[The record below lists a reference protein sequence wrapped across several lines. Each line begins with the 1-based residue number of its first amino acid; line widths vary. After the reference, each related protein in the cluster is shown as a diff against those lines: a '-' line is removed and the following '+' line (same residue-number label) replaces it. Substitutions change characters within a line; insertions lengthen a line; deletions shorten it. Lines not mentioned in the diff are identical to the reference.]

1 MTDDTSLDE
10 LVFVVGNV
18 NDFEK
23 GTTPEAE
30 KKIDDIAGYAAN
42 RSENGRIYVPNR
54 HPWQRQRLRD
64 KSKDAV
70 AYEQGVKMLGYF
82 FRRGRQAELIH
93 TPALADH
100 DGRRHIKQGMFERN
114 EDELIQEYGL
124 DKPRHAFVRDE
135 LRRRKDNPSGLSE
148 EAKQMQPFIDESVGL
163 ADANLF
169 VTSQRLAT
177 EMAEKLEMEDCYEGV
192 ESRSGV
198 MYWSNVKDVL

>member
-1 MTDDTSLDE
+1 MTDDISLDE
-10 LVFVVGNV
+10 LVFVLGNI

-30 KKIDDIAGYAAN
+30 RKIDDIAGFAAN
-42 RSENGRIYVPNR
+42 RSENGRIYVPTR
-54 HPWQRQRLRD
+54 FPWSRQDWRD
-64 KSKDAV
+64 KSRDAV
-70 AYEQGVKMLGYF
+70 SYEQGVKMLGYF
-82 FRRGRQAELIH
+82 FRRGRHAELIH
-93 TPALADH
+93 TPALTDH
-100 DGRRHIKQGMFERN
+100 DGRRHIKQGMLDRN
-114 EDELIQEYGL
+114 EGELIEEYGL

-163 ADANLF
+163 ADANVF

-177 EMAEKLEMEDCYEGV
+177 EMAEELDLEDCYRGI
-192 ESRSGV
+192 ESMSGV